1 MQRILLVEDDPRIS
15 EHVSKLLQTE
25 GMTVD
30 SVTSV
35 SDLENVMAKPVE
47 PQVVILD
54 RLLGPQDS
62 KVKMVALKKRW
73 PTAAILVISAINT
86 PIERAELLNLGA
98 DDYLG
103 KPFLSQELLARVH
116 AIMRR
121 AMSGQGNYRKIGDLM
136 LDIPRRILSF
146 GDVYESMPTKEFMLI
161 KLLSEESGRVFSRN
175 ELLDT
180 VWGNALEVETN
191 VVEATIANLRKR
203 ILQLGSK
210 VQIKNMR
217 SVGYFLET

>member
-1 MQRILLVEDDPRIS
+1 
-15 EHVSKLLQTE
+15 
-25 GMTVD
+25 
-30 SVTSV
+30 
-35 SDLENVMAKPVE
+35 
-47 PQVVILD
+47 
-54 RLLGPQDS
+54 
-62 KVKMVALKKRW
+62 LKKRW
-73 PTAAILVISAINT
+73 PSAAILVISAINT
-86 PIERAELLNLGA
+86 PVERAELLNLGA

-103 KPFLSQELLARVH
+103 KPFLSQELMARMH

-121 AMSGQGNYRKIGDLM
+121 ASAAQGNYRKIGDLV
-136 LDIPRRILSF
+136 LDIPRRILSY

-161 KLLSEESGRVFSRN
+161 KLLSEDTGRVFSRN

-180 VWGNALEVETN
+180 VWGNAFEVETN

-203 ILQLGSK
+203 ITQLGSR